1 MNFTETIGR
10 LLGYENVTSID
21 SIDFSFGSSWAHDG
35 PAWVLFGCLGL
46 CGLTGL
52 FYARYQNRGR
62 KRVRA
67 ALAFARAVVLCLL
80 FVTLADPILQ
90 FTFTSHPRPL
100 LWVLFDGTDSMAIE
114 DELPEQQRERF
125 AKAVDLDGYRAG
137 LDDPSNQPIGTSE
150 ATTSEAASQ
159 GISRIDYVR
168 ALLSKKDDNLL
179 RQLGEKY
186 RLKAYVFDR
195 DDGVRGVQLEGADD
209 NETFDPTSMASLIS
223 TDGQVTALGNALD
236 DLAIRHATSN
246 LSGVLIV
253 SDFDQNAGR
262 APIGPASKLGV
273 PIYTLGVGP
282 LSAVDLA
289 VSIQAP
295 LKMKKEELSTLSVT
309 LRQQELD
316 DQTVPVRVVA
326 HRAGI
331 AEEDRTPADSVVVG
345 EKDVKL
351 DGDTVTVE
359 FPFTPKQTGRW
370 VFTAEVAAQDGEIVD
385 QNNTADREVAI
396 IDDFMRL
403 LFVEYEPTYEWRF
416 VKEVF
421 HRDKLVGMRGFRTY
435 LRSSDPIVRETNEL
449 FLPTL
454 TLPRREFFEYDVIFL
469 SDMPGA
475 TLSTRFMAMTKE
487 FVGQFGGGL
496 VVMAGPR
503 YGPGELADTPLADML
518 PVVLDPDARLE
529 DRREF
534 RPRLTP
540 MAGQYP
546 FMQLGGDE
554 DENALAWDNLGR
566 LPWFQPVK
574 RVEARRST
582 VLIEHPTA
590 TCIDGKTPQP
600 LMAIRKFGR
609 GEVIYMGFN
618 EMWRL
623 RRKYG
628 DKYYRQFW
636 GQMIHRLGLSH
647 ALGSQKRFVVRT
659 DRQQYKADDK
669 VLLSVEA
676 YNEDFEPLTEDD
688 LAERA
693 LVAEVI
699 RPGRTSDGKPNV
711 EQIKITQF
719 NDKGVFEARIPVFD
733 GGEYRVRVKDPITK
747 EDVEVHFEVTSLS
760 AERRSAV
767 RNIAVQQNIAA
778 STGGRSYELDTVQAI
793 LNDFTPAQLTETTLE
808 IFPLWSTWLCFTLI
822 VAFLLIEWFVR
833 KLVNLA

>member
-1 MNFTETIGR
+1 
-10 LLGYENVTSID
+10 
-21 SIDFSFGSSWAHDG
+21 
-35 PAWVLFGCLGL
+35 
-46 CGLTGL
+46 
-52 FYARYQNRGR
+52 
-62 KRVRA
+62 
-67 ALAFARAVVLCLL
+67 
-80 FVTLADPILQ
+80 
-90 FTFTSHPRPL
+90 
-100 LWVLFDGTDSMAIE
+100 
-114 DELPEQQRERF
+114 
-125 AKAVDLDGYRAG
+125 
-137 LDDPSNQPIGTSE
+137 
-150 ATTSEAASQ
+150 
-159 GISRIDYVR
+159 
-168 ALLSKKDDNLL
+168 
-179 RQLGEKY
+179 
-186 RLKAYVFDR
+186 
-195 DDGVRGVQLEGADD
+195 
-209 NETFDPTSMASLIS
+209 
-223 TDGQVTALGNALD
+223 
-236 DLAIRHATSN
+236 
-246 LSGVLIV
+246 
-253 SDFDQNAGR
+253 
-262 APIGPASKLGV
+262 
-273 PIYTLGVGP
+273 
-282 LSAVDLA
+282 
-289 VSIQAP
+289 
-295 LKMKKEELSTLSVT
+295 
-309 LRQQELD
+309 
-316 DQTVPVRVVA
+316 
-326 HRAGI
+326 
-331 AEEDRTPADSVVVG
+331 
-345 EKDVKL
+345 
-351 DGDTVTVE
+351 
-359 FPFTPKQTGRW
+359 
-370 VFTAEVAAQDGEIVD
+370 
-385 QNNTADREVAI
+385 VAI

-469 SDMPGA
+469 SDMPGS
-475 TLSTRFMAMTKE
+475 TLSTRFMEMTKE

-503 YGPGELADTPLADML
+503 YGPGELVDTPLADML
-518 PVVLDPDARLE
+518 PVVLDPDGRLE

-546 FMQLGGDE
+546 FMQLGADE
-554 DENALAWDNLGR
+554 DENRLAWDNLGR

-582 VLIEHPTA
+582 VLVEHPTA

-600 LMAIRKFGR
+600 LVAIRKFGR

-618 EMWRL
+618 EMWRV

-628 DKYYRQFW
+628 DKYYRQYW

-676 YNEDFEPLTEDD
+676 YNEDFEPLTADD
-688 LAERA
+688 LAEGA
-693 LVAEVI
+693 LIAEVI
-699 RPGRTSDGKPNV
+699 RPRRGSDNDSNV
-711 EQIKITQF
+711 EPLKVTQF

-733 GGEYRVRVKDPITK
+733 GGEYRIRVKDPITK

-778 STGGRSYELDTVQAI
+778 STNGRSYELDTVQAI
-793 LNDFTPAQLTETTLE
+793 LDDFAPAQLTETTLE
-808 IFPLWSTWLCFTLI
+808 IFPLWSTWLCFTLV
-822 VAFLLIEWFVR
+822 VALLLIEWFVR